1 MSIASATVS
10 TPFSPL
16 RFALRELRGGLHGFR
31 IFVACIALG
40 VMAIAGVGSFSKS
53 LTDGIDREGQVILG
67 GDLSF
72 ILIHREVNDAERRF
86 LDSRGQV
93 SSSATMRAMAAA
105 AGGAR
110 ALVELKA
117 VDGFYPLYGK
127 VTLDPDMPLDRA
139 LAQRDG
145 AFGAAVDSTLLA
157 RLNLERGARL
167 TIGNAT
173 VEITAVIQSEPDKLA
188 AGIGFGPRVILSQ
201 DAIRAT
207 GLLVPGSLVRWNYRL
222 KMPDPSERAV
232 TAVTAAAGRELPD
245 AGWQIRNRT
254 NASPALERNVER
266 FTQFLTLVGLTA
278 LLVGGVGVAN
288 AVKSHIDRK
297 RDTIA
302 TLKAMGATGGRVFS
316 IYLSQVLV
324 LSAIGAVIGLVLG
337 AALPFAIA
345 AAFGAI
351 LPLPIA
357 PALQPAELALAF
369 GYGLLTA
376 LAFALWPLGR
386 AHDVPVSALFR
397 DAVAVGGRWPRR
409 RYIFATLLVIAALVA
424 VATFLAFDRKIAL
437 VFVGAAAAVFVTLQ
451 AVALLLMAIARR
463 LPRFNSTALRLAV
476 ANMHRP
482 GALTPTVVL
491 SLGLGLA
498 LLVTVIE
505 IDGNLRRQ
513 IEGALPDKVPSFY
526 FLDIQSAESERFD
539 AFIHQY
545 APTATLER
553 VPMLRGRIMSAAGI
567 KADALKAKPDAE
579 WVLQSDR
586 GITFATE
593 MPKGSTVIEGKWWPA
608 DYKGPPLV
616 SMEKRIAEGLN
627 LKIGDP
633 ITVNVVGRNI
643 TAEIANL
650 RSVHWENLGINFVL
664 VFSPSAFAGA
674 PHTDIATLSYPG
686 GGSTAQETTL
696 LKAVGE
702 TFPAVTT
709 VRVKDAI
716 EAVGNVVRNLILAV
730 RGASLVALFAAVL
743 VLGGALAAGQ
753 RDRIYDAV
761 VLKTLGA
768 TRGKL
773 IGAYA
778 LEYLL
783 LGSVTAFFGVAAG
796 SVAAWVVVTKVM
808 NLNFVWLLGPAAGAA
823 FGALV
828 VTVALGLAGTFSAL
842 GHKPATVLRNL

>member
-1 MSIASATVS
+1 MSLASPTIS

-86 LDSRGQV
+86 LESRGQV
-93 SSSATMRAMAAA
+93 SSGATMRAMATA
-105 AGGAR
+105 AGGQR

-117 VDGFYPLYGK
+117 VDALYPLYGK
-127 VTLDPDMPLDRA
+127 IALDPDMPLDRA
-139 LAQRDG
+139 IAQRDG

-167 TIGNAT
+167 AIGNAT
-173 VEITAVIQSEPDKLA
+173 IEVTAVIKSEPDKLA
-188 AGIGFGPRVILSQ
+188 SGIGFGPRIILSQ
-201 DAIRAT
+201 AALRST

-222 KMPDPSERAV
+222 KLTEPSERAV
-232 TAVTAAAGRELPD
+232 EATAAAAGRELPD
-245 AGWQIRNRT
+245 AGWQVRNRT
-254 NASPALERNVER
+254 NSSPQLERNVER

-302 TLKAMGATGGRVFS
+302 TLKAMGATGGRVFA

-324 LSAIGAVIGLVLG
+324 LSAIGAVIGLALG

-351 LPLPIA
+351 IPLPIA
-357 PALQPAELALAF
+357 PAVQLEELVMAF

-397 DAVAVGGRWPRR
+397 DAVSADGHWPRR
-409 RYIFATLLVIAALVA
+409 RYIVATLLVIGALVT
-424 VATFLAFDRKIAL
+424 VATILSYDRKIAL
-437 VFVGAAAAVFVTLQ
+437 IFVGASAAVFITLQ
-451 AVALLLMAIARR
+451 VVALLLMAVARR
-463 LPRFNSTALRLAV
+463 LPRMRSTALRLAI

-539 AFIHQY
+539 AFIQRE
-545 APTATLER
+545 APKAVLER

-567 KADALKAKPDAE
+567 KADDIKARSDAT

-586 GITFATE
+586 GITFAAE
-593 MPKGSTVIEGKWWPA
+593 VPQGSTVVDGQWWPK

-633 ITVNVVGRNI
+633 IVVNVLGRNI
-643 TAEIANL
+643 AAEIANL

-686 GGSTAQETTL
+686 GGTTEQETTL

-730 RGASLVALFAAVL
+730 RGASLVALFAAML
-743 VLGGALAAGQ
+743 VLGGALAAGH

-783 LGSVTAFFGVAAG
+783 LGAVTAFFGVAAG
-796 SVAAWVVVTKVM
+796 SVAAWLVVTKVM
-808 NLNFVWLLGPAAGAA
+808 NLNFIWLPGPAAGAA